1 VVSIITVRERFQEV
15 SMSIVNV
22 LVIAA
27 LIATVVVLGL
37 GLRSMA
43 RGGTYDKEH
52 AEKFMW
58 ERVALQGLVVVL
70 LLAAAVLLNT

>member
-1 VVSIITVRERFQEV
+1 
-15 SMSIVNV
+15 MSIANV
-22 LVIAA
+22 LVIIA
-27 LIATVVVLGL
+27 LIATVVVLAM

-70 LLAAAVLLNT
+70 LLAAAVLLTT

>member
-1 VVSIITVRERFQEV
+1 MGIINFL
-15 SMSIVNV
+15 I
-22 LVIAA
+22 IAA

-43 RGGTYDKEH
+43 RGGSYDREH

-58 ERVALQGLVVVL
+58 ERVGLQALVVVL
-70 LLAAAVLLNT
+70 LIAAAVLLNF

>member
-1 VVSIITVRERFQEV
+1 MSII
-15 SMSIVNV
+15 NV

-27 LIATVVVLGL
+27 LIATVVVLSL

-43 RGGTYDKEH
+43 KGGTYDKEH

-58 ERVALQGLVVVL
+58 ERVALQALVVVL
-70 LLAAAVLLNT
+70 LVAAILAST

>member
-1 VVSIITVRERFQEV
+1 MSII
-15 SMSIVNV
+15 NV

-27 LIATVVVLGL
+27 LIATVVVLSL

-43 RGGTYDKEH
+43 KGGTYDKEH

-70 LLAAAVLLNT
+70 LLAAAWLLNT

>member
-1 VVSIITVRERFQEV
+1 MGVINF
-15 SMSIVNV
+15 

-58 ERVALQGLVVVL
+58 ERVALQALVVAL
-70 LLAAAVLLNT
+70 LIAAAVLLNV

>member
-1 VVSIITVRERFQEV
+1 
-15 SMSIVNV
+15 MSIVNV

-27 LIATVVVLGL
+27 LVATLVILWL

-43 RGGTYDKEH
+43 RGGAYDAEH

-58 ERVALQGLVVVL
+58 ERIGLQALVVLL
-70 LLAAAVLLNT
+70 LLAAALLMNT

>member
-1 VVSIITVRERFQEV
+1 MSII
-15 SMSIVNV
+15 NV
-22 LVIAA
+22 LIIGA

-43 RGGTYDKEH
+43 RGGSYDKEH

-58 ERVALQGLVVVL
+58 ERVALQLLVVAL
-70 LLAAAVLLNT
+70 LLAAYFLLND

>member
-1 VVSIITVRERFQEV
+1 MSII
-15 SMSIVNV
+15 NV
-22 LVIAA
+22 LIIGA

-43 RGGTYDKEH
+43 RGGSYDKEH

-58 ERVALQGLVVVL
+58 ERVALQTIVVIL
-70 LLAAAVLLNT
+70 LLAAALLLNT

>member
-1 VVSIITVRERFQEV
+1 MSII
-15 SMSIVNV
+15 NV

-27 LIATVVVLGL
+27 LIATVVVLTL

-43 RGGTYDKEH
+43 KGGTYDQEH

-70 LLAAAVLLNT
+70 LLAAAILLNT